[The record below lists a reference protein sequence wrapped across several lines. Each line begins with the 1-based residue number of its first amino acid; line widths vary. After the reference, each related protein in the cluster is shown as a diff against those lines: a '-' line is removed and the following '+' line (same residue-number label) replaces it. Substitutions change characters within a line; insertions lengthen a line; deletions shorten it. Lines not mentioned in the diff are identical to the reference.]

1 MQGLLGLKYI
11 YTATK
16 RRSQDDATRMEE
28 VRSCDFMCLTKDFL
42 VPEKKL
48 LDVCSKQVAM
58 VVGGRMDN
66 G

>member
-1 MQGLLGLKYI
+1 M
-11 YTATK
+11 
-16 RRSQDDATRMEE
+16 DATRMEE